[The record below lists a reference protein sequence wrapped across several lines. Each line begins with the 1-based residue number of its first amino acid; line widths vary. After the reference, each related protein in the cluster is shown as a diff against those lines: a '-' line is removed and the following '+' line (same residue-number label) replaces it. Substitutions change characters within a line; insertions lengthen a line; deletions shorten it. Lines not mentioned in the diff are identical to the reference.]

1 MIIAIGSSIPT
12 FKTLHFRDGLNI
24 LLAEQETRSSETET
38 RNGSGK
44 SSTLHII
51 HFLLGGSITRDSMM
65 KADALQDHSFWGEF
79 EFNGRRFRVERKVSS
94 PKTVSVRGDDLAGL
108 EGEGHLFGDLV
119 VPNDAWCRWLGH
131 IIFKLPLKPEAT
143 PFDVTHAPSFRSLFP
158 YFARRR
164 EDIGFHSPDKF
175 AARTQSAGSSQIAL
189 SYLFGLDWQLA
200 RDFELE
206 REEKRSLEAR
216 RKRIKARQPENLRGS
231 SAVRSA
237 MLLAAHEAEVQRERV
252 ASFQVAEHYEDLV
265 KEATTFKAQLEK
277 LSLEATSVRSSLN
290 YIEESLAKEH
300 PADGA
305 ALEDL
310 YRAAGA
316 QLPGT
321 VVKTFDEVAAF
332 HRSVAD
338 NRRHHLSSQRE
349 ALQRRLAGLQAEMT
363 TARTSRDRILRDL
376 KGKGAFSEF
385 ADMQQRLAQKEEQHA
400 RLQTQYQEA
409 LEIEQGNSASRINE
423 SNLLARLQQDLNQ
436 RESAVS
442 AAVLAVLK
450 AQRKL
455 YGNREGAFEIRAT
468 TGGPAFRV
476 SIEGDRAGGI
486 SNMEIFCFDYAL
498 YGITTKRL
506 GGPGMLIHDSHL
518 FEPVDSRQ
526 IATAIQLGSD
536 LVDEIGGQYI
546 VMLNSDIYER
556 LVFDDGFDAIAKVMS
571 VKLDD
576 TDTGGLFG
584 FKFN

>member
-1 MIIAIGSSIPT
+1 M
-12 FKTLHFRDGLNI
+12 
-24 LLAEQETRSSETET
+24 
-38 RNGSGK
+38 
-44 SSTLHII
+44 
-51 HFLLGGSITRDSMM
+51 
-65 KADALQDHSFWGEF
+65 
-79 EFNGRRFRVERKVSS
+79 
-94 PKTVSVRGDDLAGL
+94 
-108 EGEGHLFGDLV
+108 
-119 VPNDAWCRWLGH
+119 
-131 IIFKLPLKPEAT
+131 
-143 PFDVTHAPSFRSLFP
+143 
-158 YFARRR
+158 
-164 EDIGFHSPDKF
+164 
-175 AARTQSAGSSQIAL
+175 
-189 SYLFGLDWQLA
+189 
-200 RDFELE
+200 
-206 REEKRSLEAR
+206 
-216 RKRIKARQPENLRGS
+216 
-231 SAVRSA
+231 
-237 MLLAAHEAEVQRERV
+237 
-252 ASFQVAEHYEDLV
+252 
-265 KEATTFKAQLEK
+265 
-277 LSLEATSVRSSLN
+277 RSSLG

-305 ALEDL
+305 AIEDL
-310 YRAAGA
+310 YLAAGA

-363 TARTSRDRILRDL
+363 TARTSRDKILRDL

-385 ADMQQRLAQKEEQHA
+385 ADMQQRLAKKEEQHA
-400 RLQTQYQEA
+400 RLQTPYQEA

-450 AQRKL
+450 AQQEL
-455 YGNREGAFEIRAT
+455 YGNREGAFEIKAT

-526 IATAIQLGSD
+526 IATAIKLGSD
-536 LVDEIGGQYI
+536 LVDEMGGQYI

-556 LVFDDGFDAIAKVMS
+556 LKFDEEFDAASRIMP